1 MKRPAVVAILLVVVV
16 GGVAAWMLRNGATE
30 DELELGGYFEAE
42 QIQVGSKLAGRV
54 KTIGV
59 LGTDEQGKE
68 ILVEEGSVVDPGQF
82 IVVFETDEVEAQLD
96 EGKAEL
102 DRARE
107 KLAELQEGTR
117 DEEKQQAKA
126 RVAKLREKLKMF
138 EAGSREQEIKQAE
151 AMFERSKADA
161 DNAKTNYERQ
171 VALFERK
178 AAAAE
183 TVDAAR
189 KTLEMSA
196 RLMEADRQKLDLVK
210 AGFRDEEKA
219 MAKHELEEAE
229 AASDMAER
237 GPREQEIKQAKASV
251 DAAEARVR
259 RLEILRDEGAVKAP
273 VRCVVEAFDLQPGD
287 LIVPGAPLATLVRRD
302 QLWVRAFIPE
312 TEIGRVHENQTVQI
326 KVDSFPA
333 ERFEGAVI
341 RVNRIAEFTPRN
353 VQTFEERQD
362 MLFGIKVRI
371 TDKRVTEPDGEFKD
385 ALRPG
390 MAATVYVA
398 KKSSGLR

>member
-1 MKRPAVVAILLVVVV
+1 M
-16 GGVAAWMLRNGATE
+16 
-30 DELELGGYFEAE
+30 
-42 QIQVGSKLAGRV
+42 
-54 KTIGV
+54 
-59 LGTDEQGKE
+59 
-68 ILVEEGSVVDPGQF
+68 
-82 IVVFETDEVEAQLD
+82 FETGA
-96 EGKAEL
+96 
-102 DRARE
+102 
-107 KLAELQEGTR
+107 
-117 DEEKQQAKA
+117 
-126 RVAKLREKLKMF
+126 
-138 EAGSREQEIKQAE
+138 REQEIKQVD

-161 DNAKTNYERQ
+161 ENAKTNYERQ
-171 VALFERK
+171 IALFERK
-178 AAAAE
+178 AAAADA
-183 TVDAAR
+183 VDAAR

-219 MAKHELEEAE
+219 LVKHELEEAE

-259 RLEILRDEGAVKAP
+259 RLEILRDEGTVKAP

-312 TEIGRVHENQTVQI
+312 TEIGRVHENQKVQI

-371 TDKRVTEPDGEFKD
+371 TDKRVTEPDGDFKD

-390 MAATVYVA
+390 MAATVYVP
-398 KKSSGLR
+398 K